1 MSLIGYVDNS
11 GITDSLGVI
20 PGATRFADLGYGIAS
35 LADDSVK
42 ALFVIPED
50 YIAAGNV
57 DWYRK
62 GSGLPMGDET
72 GDAFFILLRAGIVDE
87 SLSPDQALRIV
98 APAEYTLFSIDDEG
112 RPESSGSAEDEV
124 ARAAPAFIFAMLLLI
139 SIFVGAASLLQG
151 VGEEKQNRMVEMLIT
166 TTLPLS
172 IMLCKALALGA
183 AGLL

>member
-1 MSLIGYVDNS
+1 MVDAIS
-11 GITDSLGVI
+11 FTVDEGDVFGFLGPNG
-20 PGATRFADLGYGIAS
+20 PGKTTTIRVVLDILKP
-35 LADDSVK
+35 D
-42 ALFVIPED
+42 
-50 YIAAGNV
+50 AGNV

-72 GDAFFILLRAGIVDE
+72 GDAFFILLRAEIADE
-87 SLSPDQALRIV
+87 SLSPDQVLRIV

-166 TTLPLS
+166 TTSPLS
-172 IMLCKALALGA
+172 IMLGKALALGA